1 MTMYSSAWARPI
13 QGISQQPPRV
23 RLAGQCSN
31 QINAIASAQDGL
43 YTRPGTNYVAAMED
57 AAFPE
62 GTQFYFYNR
71 GTDEAYFIVI
81 TPNAQP
87 QVYDRD
93 GDRLVVEGTS
103 SYAATNYPATDLRLS
118 TISDFTFIANR
129 QVAPQASSTNTTQQ
143 SNTAIVSVQFAD
155 YGKTYTISLDGVDR
169 ASYTTPDGSQSE
181 HINFVDTSY
190 VATKLLLQLV
200 GSDPFEDDPANE
212 THDIREDGYGVSR
225 DYNTIYLT
233 NSDFTVD
240 TEDGRNGEDLIAVQ
254 GAVSSVDKLPTRAPD
269 GYLLEVVGTGSG
281 NSEVF
286 WLKAS
291 GTSGSTVTWTESI
304 APGISAGLDPS
315 TMPHALVRDR
325 FEGGKAVFKYQS
337 IDWDERE
344 VGDDDTN
351 PQPSFV
357 QDAVPITSVGT
368 FQNRLYFTAGESVVY
383 SQSNAFFNFYRSTIR
398 TAKDDEPI
406 DVYADTNQVNTLES
420 SASLDGDLVF
430 FSANG
435 QFLQAGD
442 DPVTKANAT
451 LQYASSFEANTQAI
465 PVAAGDAIF
474 FAFDYGR
481 YSGIREFYTDSFTDT
496 KRARPVTDHVD
507 ELILGKV
514 HQMATTTSRNQ
525 LMILA
530 DAPNRAYLY
539 TWLWQG
545 QERVQSSWGVWD
557 FGGEV
562 RYVRY
567 DKDRLYFIIDRD
579 GASYLERIDTGEPD
593 DVGLDFS
600 VRLDNRFEAQATWE
614 QGRWYFEA
622 PYEGDFTFVRA
633 SGCLD
638 AGVTVDATYA
648 NGRYSTSE
656 RLSDGTDP
664 VTVIGGLRYE
674 FLYEPTMP
682 FMKDAKG
689 RVISEDRLIIS
700 DVRVN
705 YDSTGLTNITVTN
718 DVGAERNYSFNGRRI
733 GGPFNLVGFAPLKPG
748 EYTFPIRQDSDR
760 ATFTLRSDSH
770 LPFKLRDME
779 WRGRYKQ
786 RGRRV

>member
-23 RLAGQCSN
+23 RLQGQCTN

-43 YTRPGTNYVAAMED
+43 YTRPGTNYVGALED
-57 AAFPE
+57 TPFPE

-71 GTDEAYFIVI
+71 GTDEAYFVI
-81 TPNAQP
+81 IPPNEHP
-87 QVYDRD
+87 RVYDRD

-103 SYAATNYPATDLRLS
+103 SYALTSNPSEDLRLS

-129 QVAPQASSTNTTQQ
+129 QVAPQGSSSITPTQ
-143 SNTAIVSVQFAD
+143 SDTAIISVQFAD
-155 YGKTYTISLDGVDR
+155 YGKTYSVTIDGNTGSFD
-169 ASYTTPDGSQSE
+169 TPDGSESE
-181 HINFVDTSY
+181 HIEEVDTGY
-190 VATKLLLQLV
+190 VAQQIFNSLTLGSGYTK
-200 GSDPFEDDPANE
+200 
-212 THDIREDGYGVSR
+212 TR
-225 DYNTIYLT
+225 DFNTIFVT
-233 NSDFTVD
+233 KDSGSMSISTQ
-240 TEDGRNGEDLIAVQ
+240 DGRDGNDLIAVQ
-254 GAVSSVDKLPTRAPD
+254 GTVSTVEKLPTRAPD
-269 GYLLEVVGTGSG
+269 GYLVEVVGTGSG

-286 WLKAS
+286 WLRAEGS
-291 GTSGSTVTWTESI
+291 SGSTVTWKESV
-304 APGISAGLDPS
+304 APGISDGLDAS

-325 FEGGKAVFKYQS
+325 FEGGKAVFVYQEV
-337 IDWDERE
+337 DWAGRE

-383 SQSNAFFNFYRSTIR
+383 SQSNFFFNFYRSTIR

-442 DPVTKANAT
+442 DPVTKSNAT
-451 LQYASSFEANTQAI
+451 LQYASSFEANTQAV

-530 DAPNRAYLY
+530 DSPSRAYLY

-545 QERVQSSWGVWD
+545 QERVQSSWGIWEFD
-557 FGGEV
+557 GAV
-562 RYVRY
+562 RFVRY
-567 DKDRLYFIIDRD
+567 DKDRLYLIIDRD
-579 GASYLERIDTGEPD
+579 GVSYLERVDMGEPD
-593 DVGLDFS
+593 DEGLDFS
-600 VRLDNRFEAQATWE
+600 VRLDNRFSAQATWE

-622 PYEGDFTFVRA
+622 PYEGDFAFVRA
-633 SGCLD
+633 DGCLD
-638 AGVTVDATYA
+638 AGVTIDADYD
-648 NGRYSTSE
+648 GSRYSTSE
-656 RLSDGTDP
+656 NLSDGTDP
-664 VTVIGGLRYE
+664 VTVVGGLRYQ

-682 FMKDAKG
+682 FMKDSQG

-705 YDSTGLTNITVTN
+705 YDTTGMTEVTVTN
-718 DVGAERNYSFNGRRI
+718 DVGVERKYSFNGRRI
-733 GGPFNLVGFAPLKPG
+733 GGPFNIVGFAPLKPG
-748 EYTFPIRQDSDR
+748 DYTFPIRQDSDR
-760 ATFTLRSDSH
+760 STFTLTSQSH
-770 LPFKLRDME
+770 LPFRLRDME

-786 RGRRV
+786 RGRRI